1 MTDDLKPETPVVGG
15 RGHKPTCD
23 CRTCQRIR
31 QMHNLGQAKETDKR
45 RLGPRQVRRRA
56 FVKAYADPLSPTFGN
71 QGKSAE
77 SAHYAAS
84 RGNGL
89 LKEPQV
95 QNMVRAALER
105 HGIDDDFL
113 AIGLKEGLRA
123 EETKLA
129 TFEGKFTD
137 ERRVPDFRAR
147 ARFQEMTHRLR
158 GDMPKEDVQNNSVIL
173 LQIPQASF
181 TVGHAPDCT
190 CPSCLD
196 AYEKQCEIDR
206 ERLDGDSEARARQYR
221 IDRDK
226 E

>member
-1 MTDDLKPETPVVGG
+1 MPDDLKPEAPVLGG

-23 CRTCQRIR
+23 CKTCLRIR
-31 QMHNLGQAKETDKR
+31 HMHDLGQAKESHKR

-56 FVKAYADPLSPTFGN
+56 FVKAYTDPLSETFGH

-77 SAHYAAS
+77 FAGYTPS

-89 LKEPQV
+89 LKESQV

-105 HGIDDDFL
+105 HGIDDNYL
-113 AIGLKEGLRA
+113 AVGLKEGLRA

-147 ARFQEMTHRLR
+147 ARFQELTHRLR
-158 GDMPKEDVQNNSVIL
+158 GDMPREDVQNNSVIL

-181 TVGHAPDCT
+181 TVGHTPDCVCST
-190 CPSCLD
+190 CID
-196 AYEKQCEIDR
+196 AYAKQCE
-206 ERLDGDSEARARQYR
+206 L
-221 IDRDK
+221 
-226 E
+226 